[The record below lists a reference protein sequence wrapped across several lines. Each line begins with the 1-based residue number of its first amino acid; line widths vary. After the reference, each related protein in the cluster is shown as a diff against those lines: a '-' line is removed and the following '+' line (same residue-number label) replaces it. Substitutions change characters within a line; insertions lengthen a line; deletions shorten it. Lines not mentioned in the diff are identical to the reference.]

1 MDQAGRAALAGA
13 TPIEASR
20 GKNIR
25 RRLNPYEDR
34 ALNRAL
40 HHIALTLERC
50 DPKTCD
56 YLARRTIEAKT
67 RREAIRYLARKIY
80 RSDPLPRSQ
89 DLPRPRTPATHHR
102 QRLTNIEAS
111 YDGRRQFTTPRL

>member
-1 MDQAGRAALAGA
+1 MILMDQAGRAALAGA

-40 HHIALTLERC
+40 HHIALTLERF
-50 DPKTCD
+50 DPKT
-56 YLARRTIEAKT
+56 LR
-67 RREAIRYLARKIY
+67 
-80 RSDPLPRSQ
+80 LPGQ
-89 DLPRPRTPATHHR
+89 THHR
-102 QRLTNIEAS
+102 
-111 YDGRRQFTTPRL
+111 G